1 MAKRRKEK
9 DEEEE
14 DPDFKIPKFDEEGFV
29 RKERVKIKA
38 TFIAFIFAFV
48 VALITFGFWILLD
61 NNPFQWTLVLL
72 FGLFTTAWVRYLY
85 MKLNID
91 LEQLGKKGLFSSYAI
106 YFLTWLFILI
116 VMVNPPFYDMEAP
129 NIEIVALP
137 DMQEPG
143 GTVKIIAKVTDNDA
157 IQNNVVAFLLTQNES
172 IIIEKALPITNMICM
187 YEFENTNHSI
197 GTYHYTMKATDVHNH
212 QTTVNGTFIYNPDI
226 IKLTQP
232 QGTDTPPGPDVTYS
246 STIKFDV
253 KAPVNWMY
261 YSVSDGSVINY
272 INVTKN
278 DEDFFYESSPYIKG
292 WIRGKEVNVTAYA
305 KYIYYFENIETEYN
319 NTIIDTTQ
327 HYFNVSDDSEIGT
340 KDPPTPDLPQPRY
353 IFVPGFE
360 TILFIISLAGVLL
373 IVKYRKK
380 KRNNDP

>member
-197 GTYHYTMKATDVHNH
+197 YITKECFFEN
-212 QTTVNGTFIYNPDI
+212 QYNWQDI
-226 IKLTQP
+226 INNL
-232 QGTDTPPGPDVTYS
+232 S
-246 STIKFDV
+246 
-253 KAPVNWMY
+253 
-261 YSVSDGSVINY
+261 NY
-272 INVTKN
+272 IENKN
-278 DEDFFYESSPYIKG
+278 D
-292 WIRGKEVNVTAYA
+292 
-305 KYIYYFENIETEYN
+305 
-319 NTIIDTTQ
+319 
-327 HYFNVSDDSEIGT
+327 
-340 KDPPTPDLPQPRY
+340 
-353 IFVPGFE
+353 
-360 TILFIISLAGVLL
+360 
-373 IVKYRKK
+373 
-380 KRNNDP
+380 